1 MIQFSIFSTFAYKFP
16 EPFALCA
23 SEEQQINEP
32 KIMPSINEV
41 VHFENDSYIVTCDG
55 GVGTRVRWF
64 SPKNVW
70 VDPRK
75 RGTNVHVEEKNF
87 ESALI
92 FTSITLDDKGNWTCE
107 AENNPQRVGFNM
119 IVYSKSDCY
128 FVVNKFDL
136 IYMDIVLFHLFSRT
150 NFISRSAKRSKC

>member
-1 MIQFSIFSTFAYKFP
+1 MY
-16 EPFALCA
+16 
-23 SEEQQINEP
+23 EP
-32 KIMPSINEV
+32 KIMPPINEV

-55 GVGTRVRWF
+55 VGTRVRWF

-70 VDPRK
+70 VDPQK

-128 FVVNKFDL
+128 FVVNKLDL
-136 IYMDIVLFHLFSRT
+136 IYMNNALLHLSLSPRT
-150 NFISRSAKRSKC
+150 NFISRSTKRSKC